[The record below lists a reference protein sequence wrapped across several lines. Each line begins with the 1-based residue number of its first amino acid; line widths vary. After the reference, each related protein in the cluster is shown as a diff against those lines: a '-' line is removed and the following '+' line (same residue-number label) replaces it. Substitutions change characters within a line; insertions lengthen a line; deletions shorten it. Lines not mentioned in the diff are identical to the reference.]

1 MFDYESPRWKRLAR
15 AVMRRDCYMC
25 QLSKR
30 YGKRVPAEVV
40 HHIFPADEYP
50 EYAYEPWNLIA
61 LSRAAHNRLHDRNTD
76 ALTAEGVALMRRTEK
91 HIPPS
96 VLSQSSGRA

>member
-1 MFDYESPRWKRLAR
+1 MAEVTAMYMFNYNSNKWKHLAR
-15 AVMRRDCYMC
+15 AVMRRDGYMC

-30 YGKRVPAEVV
+30 YGKSVPAEVV

-61 LSRAAHNRLHDRNTD
+61 LSRKMHNTLHDRNTD
-76 ALTAEGVALMRRTEK
+76 ALTAEGVALMRRIGK
-91 HIPPS
+91 PD
-96 VLSQSSGRA
+96 A